1 MAETSEQVSAPV
13 SEARDLAGKYLTF
26 HLAGEE
32 YGLEIVKI
40 REIIG
45 TLEIT
50 PVPQTP
56 DYMLGV
62 INLRGKVIPILDLRL
77 RFGLEF
83 RERDDRTS
91 IVVVESSGE
100 TGQLTLM
107 GLVVDAVN
115 EVANVLSENIDPT
128 PSFGGDIDTN
138 FIMGMAKHS
147 DGVTILLDIDSILKE
162 SELVLD

>member
-1 MAETSEQVSAPV
+1 MTGNSEQVVAG
-13 SEARDLAGKYLTF
+13 SETRDLAGKYLTF

-32 YGLEIVKI
+32 YGLTIVNI

-56 DYMLGV
+56 DYMRGV

-77 RFGLEF
+77 RFGLPF
-83 RERDDRTS
+83 REFDDRTS
-91 IVVVESSGE
+91 IVVVESQTE
-100 TGQLTLM
+100 TGQPTLM
-107 GLVVDAVN
+107 GLVVDAVS
-115 EVANVLSENIDPT
+115 EVANVLSENIDPS

-138 FIMGMAKHS
+138 HIMGMAKHS
-147 DGVTILLDIDSILKE
+147 DGVTILLDIDIVLKE
-162 SELVLD
+162 SQLVLE